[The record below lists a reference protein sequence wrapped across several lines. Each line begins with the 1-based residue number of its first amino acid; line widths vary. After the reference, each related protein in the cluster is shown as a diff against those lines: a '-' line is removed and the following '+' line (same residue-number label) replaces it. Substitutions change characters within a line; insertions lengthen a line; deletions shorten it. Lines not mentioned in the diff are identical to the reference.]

1 MKIAIEL
8 PDELGRQVMKHSN
21 VQQFVQT
28 AIEKLLLEEQQINKN
43 IPPITKSLIGLLEH
57 TNLDESDY
65 KQHLSDKYS

>member
-1 MKIAIEL
+1 MQIAIEL

>member
-1 MKIAIEL
+1 MQIAIEL
-8 PDELGRQVMKHSN
+8 PDELGHQVMKHSN

-28 AIEKLLLEEQQINKN
+28 AIEKLLLEEKQSNKD

-57 TNLDESDY
+57 SSLDENDY